1 VTARAGQ
8 AGAAA
13 PSRRSFNPAEVR
25 MAALCLAM
33 PVGAVLAFSALP
45 VVLAVSYS
53 VTDYQPLKA
62 SPRWVGLENFV
73 YLAEDAHFQRAIVNT
88 AYYMLGVVP
97 GSLLV
102 GLLAALAFNRQ
113 LPFMALFRVSYY
125 VPSLASIV
133 AISLFWSWI
142 LDPQW
147 GLLNTLIGW
156 LGVRPQRWL
165 LEPAL
170 AMPSLILMAI
180 WRGAGYAMV
189 IFLAGL
195 QTIPQH
201 LYDAAAIDGAGHWR
215 RFTHVTLPLLRPTT
229 TFLFVTSTLGAFQ
242 VFEQVYV
249 MTQGGP
255 AEATTTIV
263 HQIYQQAFSFLHMG
277 YASAQAVVLFLGLAA
292 LTVVNV
298 RLLARDIDY

>member
-1 VTARAGQ
+1 
-8 AGAAA
+8 
-13 PSRRSFNPAEVR
+13 
-25 MAALCLAM
+25 MAALCLAA
-33 PVGAVLAFSALP
+33 PVGAVLLFSALP
-45 VVLAVSYS
+45 VALAVSYS
-53 VTDYQPLKA
+53 LTDYQPLKGA
-62 SPRWVGLENFV
+62 PRWVGADNFV
-73 YLAEDAHFQRAIVNT
+73 YLVEDGHFRRAIVNT
-88 AYYMLGVVP
+88 ALYMLGVVP
-97 GSLLV
+97 GTLLV
-102 GLLAALAFNRQ
+102 GLLAALTFNRQ
-113 LPFMALFRVSYY
+113 IPFMALFRIAYY

-147 GLLNTLIGW
+147 GLLNTVLGW
-156 LGVRPQRWL
+156 VAIRPQRWL
-165 LEPAL
+165 LDPEL

-180 WRGAGYAMV
+180 WRGGGYAMV

-201 LYDAAAIDGAGHWR
+201 LYDAAAIDGANR
-215 RFTHVTLPLLRPTT
+215 MSRFRHVTLPLLRPTT
-229 TFLFVTSTLGAFQ
+229 AFLFVTSTLGAFQ

-292 LTVVNV
+292 LTVINV
-298 RLLARDIDY
+298 RLLVRDIEY

>member
-1 VTARAGQ
+1 VAAAARA
-8 AGAAA
+8 ASA
-13 PSRRSFNPAEVR
+13 PARRSRRAIREALVGFAFISPWILGFLLFTLGPMLASLYLSFTRYNIVQA
-25 MAALCLAM
+25 
-33 PVGAVLAFSALP
+33 
-45 VVLAVSYS
+45 
-53 VTDYQPLKA
+53 
-62 SPRWVGLENFV
+62 PRWVGLENFV
-73 YLAEDAHFQRAIVNT
+73 DLAGDAHFRRAIVNT

-113 LPFMALFRVSYY
+113 LPFMALFRVTYY

-147 GLLNTLIGW
+147 GLLNSAIGW
-156 LGVRPQRWL
+156 LGIRPQRWL
-165 LEPAL
+165 LDPAL

-215 RFTHVTLPLLRPTT
+215 RFAHVTLPLLRPTT

-277 YASAQAVVLFLGLAA
+277 YASAEAVVLFAGLAA
-292 LTVVNV
+292 LTIVNV
-298 RLLARDIDY
+298 RLLARDIEY